1 MKGDVLTMPGILDA
15 IKQLF
20 EGGPG
25 GAGGRDSN
33 AIHLYFQ
40 CDKCEAVVP
49 VRVDKRHDLNR
60 EEGPGTFLLRKEVM
74 DDECFQLMQA
84 TVWLDNGYNVVSA
97 DVSDGKLISKE
108 EYNEMREQER

>member
-1 MKGDVLTMPGILDA
+1 MPRILDA

-25 GAGGRDSN
+25 SASGRDPN
-33 AIHLYFQ
+33 AVHLYFQ
-40 CDKCEAVVP
+40 CDKCGAIVP

-60 EEGPGTFLLRKEVM
+60 EQGPGTYLLRKEVM

-97 DVSDGKLISKE
+97 DVSGGELISE
-108 EYNEMREQER
+108 EDYNEMTQQEE

>member
-1 MKGDVLTMPGILDA
+1 MPSIVEA

-20 EGGPG
+20 QGGPG
-25 GAGGRDSN
+25 GAGSRDPN

-40 CDKCEAVVP
+40 CDKCGAVVP

-74 DDECFQLMQA
+74 DDKCFQLMQA
-84 TVWLDNGYNVVSA
+84 TIWLDSGYNVVSA
-97 DVSDGKLISKE
+97 DVSDGKLVSEE
-108 EYNEMREQER
+108 EYNATTQQE